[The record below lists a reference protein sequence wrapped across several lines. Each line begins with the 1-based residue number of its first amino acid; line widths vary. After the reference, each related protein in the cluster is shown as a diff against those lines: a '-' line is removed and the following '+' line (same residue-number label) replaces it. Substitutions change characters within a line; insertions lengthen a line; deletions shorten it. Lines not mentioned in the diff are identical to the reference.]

1 MMIDVWHTIGGYF
14 YDVFIVRLDWWA
26 WVGIV
31 AQLLFTARFIV
42 QWIASERAGRSV
54 VPVAFWWFSIGG
66 GIMLL
71 VYALFRRDPV
81 FILGQGLGLGIYAR
95 NLWFVLRERAQQP
108 TPADGFVGN
117 SDATRSPA
125 SGREREIASRRP

>member
-1 MMIDVWHTIGGYF
+1 MMIDIWHTIGGYF

-26 WVGIV
+26 WVGII
-31 AQLLFTARFIV
+31 AQLLFTARFVV
-42 QWIASERAGRSV
+42 QWIASERAGKSV
-54 VPVAFWWFSIGG
+54 MPIAFWWFSIGG

-95 NLWFVLRERAQQP
+95 NLWFVLRERARRMVM
-108 TPADGFVGN
+108 ADPLGN
-117 SDATRSPA
+117 NR
-125 SGREREIASRRP
+125 GK

>member
-26 WVGIV
+26 WVGIL

-54 VPVAFWWFSIGG
+54 MPVAFWWFSIGG

-71 VYALFRRDPV
+71 IYALFRRDPV

-95 NLWFVLRERAQQP
+95 NLWFVLRERASLARRIDSAASSP
-108 TPADGFVGN
+108 EE
-117 SDATRSPA
+117 TRAPRT
-125 SGREREIASRRP
+125 GREREIASERR